1 MGTGTNGGN
10 FKREVR
16 LMIVT
21 TNVTSG
27 CLRRLDLI
35 HKRVESHKIRL
46 HPHLLLGSLP
56 TDQPVFLLQRLLAFR
71 VPPVSIIILVH
82 VFRKIVS
89 HALKQNNT
97 IRYLQSV

>member
-1 MGTGTNGGN
+1 MGTETNGGN
-10 FKREVR
+10 FKREGR

-46 HPHLLLGSLP
+46 HPDLLLGSLP
-56 TDQPVFLLQRLLAFR
+56 TDQPVFLTPT
-71 VPPVSIIILVH
+71 PP
-82 VFRKIVS
+82 R
-89 HALKQNNT
+89 
-97 IRYLQSV
+97 LQSSSSIYHYSRSRI

>member
-1 MGTGTNGGN
+1 MGTETNGGN
-10 FKREVR
+10 FKREGR

-46 HPHLLLGSLP
+46 HPDLLLGSLP
-56 TDQPVFLLQRLLAFR
+56 TDQPVFFNSNASSPSEFLQ
-71 VPPVSIIILVH
+71 
-82 VFRKIVS
+82 
-89 HALKQNNT
+89 
-97 IRYLQSV
+97 YLSLFSFTYLGKS